1 MVTNPGS
8 ADSMD
13 IAIFAKAPQPGA
25 AKTRLIPALGASAA
39 ARLQRRLTLDT
50 LQLAARFASGSVT
63 LHCAPDTEQRFFRA
77 LRDHRGVCVRAQSGD
92 DLGQRMARAFAEH
105 GGPLLLI
112 GTDCPALRCAH
123 LATAAS
129 ALRTG
134 HDAVFI
140 PAEDGGYVL
149 VGLNRP
155 HPRVFENIDWGSAKV
170 MAQTRER
177 LTESRLR
184 WAEPL
189 TLWDLDRP
197 DDLRRM
203 AGLENLGEWAP

>member
-1 MVTNPGS
+1 MATRR
-8 ADSMD
+8 ADAMD

-25 AKTRLIPALGASAA
+25 AKTRLIPALGVAGA
-39 ARLQRRLTLDT
+39 ARLQRRLTLRT
-50 LQLAARFASGSVT
+50 LQLASSFASGTIT
-63 LHCAPDTEQRFFRA
+63 LHCAPDTEHRFFRA
-77 LRDHRGVCVRAQSGD
+77 LRDHRQLTLRAQSGT
-92 DLGQRMARAFAEH
+92 DLGQRMANAFAAH

-112 GTDCPALRCAH
+112 GTDCPALRRAH

-129 ALRTG
+129 LLRD

-149 VGLNRP
+149 VGLKRP
-155 HPRVFENIDWGSAKV
+155 HARVFEGIDWGSAQV
-170 MAQTRER
+170 MTQTRER
-177 LTESRLR
+177 LSELELR

-197 DDLRRM
+197 DDLPRLAQLERR
-203 AGLENLGEWAP
+203 GEWAP